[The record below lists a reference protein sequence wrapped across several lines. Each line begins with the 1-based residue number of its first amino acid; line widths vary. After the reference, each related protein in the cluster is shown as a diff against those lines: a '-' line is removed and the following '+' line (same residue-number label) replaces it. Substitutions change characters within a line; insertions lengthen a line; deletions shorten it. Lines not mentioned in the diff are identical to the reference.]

1 MNFPEGFAF
10 YHLGKVEKIAPS
22 GQTEFVEP
30 ALAFDKRVG
39 VSFNLY
45 GEETSLIVLL
55 FDQKLD
61 VSTYTE
67 MGNVLASR
75 IASNLCNASGL
86 ETMISPPRFLT
97 SEQLQSQISPVL
109 NALEMSGIRIQ
120 AQEYAHNH
128 GENSISLQL
137 LVIPGNQEQV
147 LEQRIFS

>member
-1 MNFPEGFAF
+1 MSFPEGFAF
-10 YHLGKVEKIAPS
+10 YHLGKVEKIGHS
-22 GQTEFVEP
+22 ETSES
-30 ALAFDKRVG
+30 AFLNRVG

-55 FDQKLD
+55 FDKTLD

-75 IASNLCNASGL
+75 IASRLGNDSGL
-86 ETMISPPRFLT
+86 ETMISPPRFLS
-97 SEQLQSQISPVL
+97 SEQLQSQVSPVL
-109 NALEMSGIRIQ
+109 SALENSGIRIQ
-120 AQEYAHNH
+120 VQDYAHNH

-137 LVIPGNQEQV
+137 LIIPGNQDQA